1 MHLIECIAVGGFK
14 INGPPEMGK
23 GPMESEEYQEMNKGA
38 SLPSPTQAGRIETC
52 QEMIEEARRCLENND
67 KECITKLI
75 EELIKANCHDGRL
88 VGGEIAD
95 SVKNAFHKLWLVS
108 GDKARCKLLSLLK
121 DLGVS
126 KRWIKTALNDPK
138 GLRRISERCGIKI
151 ERRAAKNKIIE
162 EIEDLMKKE
171 LGWTEESMCR
181 NLLRFIGIN
190 VNEFERHGIDVCGWL
205 RAGTS
210 ISYLVGMIA
219 SDIADRVVKAENNEY
234 VKVSLKTT
242 EAISAVIFP
251 RILSNIGRPG
261 VTFVWDNGTPRQR
274 KRTGIVA
281 VEYYV
286 YVRKEEW
293 KWLSIEELIKYIK
306 ALSPE
311 DVPKLIAGM
320 IDGDGTIYYDV
331 GDSILYITITACKA
345 CEKRALLDAAQ
356 EALRK
361 LGIKS
366 KIHEIDHK
374 ARLEVYGKNAIK
386 LLRLIVTYLHHPIK
400 YLRARLILML
410 HDGKID
416 YDTFVEL
423 YNQTKYG
430 DKDDPKRY
438 HGLEAL
444 AQTAPQTHTHGE

>member
-1 MHLIECIAVGGFK
+1 HE
-14 INGPPEMGK
+14 
-23 GPMESEEYQEMNKGA
+23 
-38 SLPSPTQAGRIETC
+38 
-52 QEMIEEARRCLENND
+52 
-67 KECITKLI
+67 
-75 EELIKANCHDGRL
+75 
-88 VGGEIAD
+88 
-95 SVKNAFHKLWLVS
+95 LWLRS
-108 GDKARCKLLSLLK
+108 DYKTRCEILSLLR

-126 KRWIKTALNDPK
+126 RRWLGDASGSGGKIGNWLKK
-138 GLRRISERCGIKI
+138 CGIEI
-151 ERRAAKNKIIE
+151 ERHTTKSKIIE
-162 EIEDLMKKE
+162 EIEDLMKRG
-171 LGWTEESMCR
+171 LGWTEEAMCR
-181 NLLRFIGIN
+181 NLLQFIEID

-210 ISYLVGMIA
+210 ISYLVGLVA
-219 SDIADRVVKAENNEY
+219 SDIADRVVKARNNEY

-306 ALSPE
+306 TLGPE
-311 DVPKLIAGM
+311 DIPKLAAGA
-320 IDGDGTIYYDV
+320 IDGDGIICIRGLAPCV
-331 GDSILYITITACKA
+331 EITACRN
-345 CEKRALLDAAQ
+345 CEKRALLEAIQ

-366 KIHEIDHK
+366 RIYEDEKYNI
-374 ARLEVYGKNAIK
+374 AVLRVCGKNAIK
-386 LLRLIVTYLHHPIK
+386 LLRLIMPYLHYPIK
-400 YLRARLILML
+400 YLRARLILMFY
-410 HDGKID
+410 DGEID
-416 YDTFVEL
+416 RETFTTL
-423 YNQTKYG
+423 YGLTEYG
-430 DKDDPKRY
+430 DDDNDPKRH

-444 AQTAPQTHTHGE
+444 AQAAPQTHTHGEQSTNT